1 MSKNQYYEAGYKFGF
16 ELGPSPRLAR
26 LIGRDPG
33 SVALDRMNVSG
44 MITEIIGSYNDADE
58 IVSDVFFT
66 VWKNRKKLLEVD
78 NILLYLFKISKF
90 KSIDRLRVKKIPL
103 RTYGSIDVDLF
114 ANVTTSPEDK
124 CISTETIHEIDM
136 AIEQLPPKCKL
147 AFKLVRED
155 KMSHKEAAELLD
167 ISIKTLQNH
176 LCLALQKIKSVL
188 MAKGIS
194 CN

>member
-1 MSKNQYYEAGYKFGF
+1 MDTEKTRYLIA
-16 ELGPSPRLAR
+16 EL
-26 LIGRDPG
+26 
-33 SVALDRMNVSG
+33 ALNNSQSALKQFYDIYSRRIYRYVLLLVKD
-44 MITEIIGSYNDADE
+44 YNDADE

-176 LCLALQKIKSVL
+176 LCLAMQKIKSVL

>member
-1 MSKNQYYEAGYKFGF
+1 MDTEKTRYLIA
-16 ELGPSPRLAR
+16 EL
-26 LIGRDPG
+26 
-33 SVALDRMNVSG
+33 ALNNSQSALKQFYDIYSRRIYRYVLLLVKD
-44 MITEIIGSYNDADE
+44 YNDADE